1 MGIKKAPRSA
11 TTPASRVYAVIIR
24 CSPLAPA
31 HGYVRVYRFRSGNTV
46 SATQW
51 EEAMADAERWLG
63 DRKVALNRGDLGF
76 GHDAIV
82 AWHEAAPAR
91 PKFLFKLKLT
101 ARVRSALHRIKE
113 SDWQEPA
120 TLGACQ
126 IAEARIQ
133 ITG

>member
-1 MGIKKAPRSA
+1 MRS
-11 TTPASRVYAVIIR
+11 PGLLCCGFASRS
-24 CSPLAPA
+24 SPPCRKCERRRECRPA
-31 HGYVRVYRFRSGNTV
+31 DK
-46 SATQW
+46 AI
-51 EEAMADAERWLG
+51 ADAERWLG
-63 DRKVALNRGDLGF
+63 DQKVSLNRGDLGF

-101 ARVRSALHRIKE
+101 ARVRSALHRIKVYRIKE